1 MTKKE
6 RFEAVRA
13 RRAPDFM
20 PVWPRVMSQML
31 FSYGYLLPDV
41 TGEDWYDAEKV
52 TAAVLKSIEAIGY
65 DVAIPSY
72 VDYAFGVPPLGLRR
86 QPGGAGR

>member
-1 MTKKE
+1 MHSGKEEWMTKKE
-6 RFEAVRA
+6 RFKAVRE

-41 TGEDWYDAEKV
+41 TGEDWYDA
-52 TAAVLKSIEAIGY
+52 
-65 DVAIPSY
+65 
-72 VDYAFGVPPLGLRR
+72 
-86 QPGGAGR
+86 